1 MDEEPCDCSNVLTYR
16 NDKAIVMQS
25 CEYYTGEK
33 CRKAKAD
40 RKATE
45 TPEKNWVLSMF
56 QALIFVFICVYLTF
70 VNPL

>member
-16 NDKAIVMQS
+16 NDKAIVMPS
-25 CEYYTGEK
+25 YTGEK
-33 CRKAKAD
+33 C

>member
-16 NDKAIVMQS
+16 NDKANGMPS
-25 CEYYTGEK
+25 CYTGKK

-40 RKATE
+40 GK
-45 TPEKNWVLSMF
+45 TPKQGWMLSMF

-70 VNPL
+70 VNPI

>member
-33 CRKAKAD
+33 CRKA
-40 RKATE
+40 TE
-45 TPEKNWVLSMF
+45 TPKKNWVLSMF